1 MDASSSQWDTCER
14 APLSNTLFSFHSLLF
29 LPLLPEGKLL
39 TLAQIRDGYE
49 HKKGQGPADSL
60 LE

>member
-1 MDASSSQWDTCER
+1 MPVVANETQHYMWKGSPVQH
-14 APLSNTLFSFHSLLF
+14 SFLISF
-29 LPLLPEGKLL
+29 PVIFEGKLL